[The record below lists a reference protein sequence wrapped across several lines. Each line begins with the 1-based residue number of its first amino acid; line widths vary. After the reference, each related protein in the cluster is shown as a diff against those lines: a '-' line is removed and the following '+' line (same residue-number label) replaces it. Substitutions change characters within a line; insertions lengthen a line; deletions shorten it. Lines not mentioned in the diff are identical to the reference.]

1 MGGGQPHQL
10 GGAHHLQRG
19 EGTNQFRRND
29 LRSADMHTNIN
40 YYATSR
46 VPNRASATGDATY
59 TAPDND
65 RKNKEASWLASQ
77 AWFEGLRH
85 YPQGPDAM
93 DSEAAYSGLTHGG
106 SEDAMP
112 TEHLE
117 TDLRTRLGIAVAD
130 PDWRPAQLQEAWAPE
145 NPSSRSVSQNL
156 RASSEVYQQT
166 ITTWRPLAITTG
178 PTSGHEG
185 CSVHYLGAAGCG
197 LSVEVGAQLNALGR
211 WRPLRSLRP
220 RRRLSVR
227 VLVTISVFRIVIMGG
242 TYNTSWRFHQ
252 STV

>member
-10 GGAHHLQRG
+10 GGAHHLPNRRG
-19 EGTNQFRRND
+19 HPNQFRRND

-106 SEDAMP
+106 GEDAMP

-130 PDWRPAQLQEAWAPE
+130 PTAAQLQEAWAPE
-145 NPSSRSVSQNL
+145 NQSSQSVSQNL
-156 RASSEVYQQT
+156 RASSEVYQ
-166 ITTWRPLAITTG
+166 RPYDVAAGCLAG

-185 CSVHYLGAAGCG
+185 CSVPSCSGMWAGWNHGRGCPAERSGNVAASG
-197 LSVEVGAQLNALGR
+197 
-211 WRPLRSLRP
+211 SL
-220 RRRLSVR
+220 LVR
-227 VLVTISVFRIVIMGG
+227 ARVCLFVF
-242 TYNTSWRFHQ
+242 W
-252 STV
+252 